1 MRAGLRLLSPAASLV
16 GVAETFFALNPVE
29 SQVALGSLADAS
41 DLLRLLLNGGNSTK
55 AGYLGGA
62 LRQTGRGELP
72 DEILRAMKSAGYH
85 VRASNPFHPPQPL
98 DTPPPT
104 PAPLP
109 APAPLLL
116 HSPLH

>member
-62 LRQTGRGELP
+62 LRQTGRGELA
-72 DEILRAMKSAGYH
+72 DEILSAMKSARYH
-85 VRASNPFHPPQPL
+85 GRESNPFEARQVL
-98 DTPPPT
+98 ATPGRAR
-104 PAPLP
+104 AP
-109 APAPLLL
+109 
-116 HSPLH
+116 